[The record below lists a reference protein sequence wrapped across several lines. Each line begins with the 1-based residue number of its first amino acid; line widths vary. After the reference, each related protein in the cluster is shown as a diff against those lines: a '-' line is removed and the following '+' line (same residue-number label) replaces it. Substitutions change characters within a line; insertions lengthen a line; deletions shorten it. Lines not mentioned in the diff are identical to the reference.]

1 MENNVFEDVALSWDS
16 QISAE
21 NTFKPIPN
29 GTYAFKVASF
39 ERGQYEPSAG
49 AKMIACPTADLQLEL
64 YDGKGGRVGQLKQ
77 RLFLTK
83 KLEWRLSSFFTAIG
97 KKKEGEP
104 LVPDWSSIIG
114 AQGYCKIEKRKDK
127 NGNLTDFSEV
137 KSFLPPARGLEEF

>member
-1 MENNVFEDVALSWDS
+1 MENNSFEDVALSWDS
-16 QISAE
+16 PIEAE
-21 NTFKPIPN
+21 SSFTLIPN

-64 YDGKGGRVGQLKQ
+64 YDGKGGRVCQIKH

-83 KLEWRLSSFFTAIG
+83 KLEWRISSFFAAIG

-104 LVPDWSSIIG
+104 LVPDWSSIVG
-114 AQGYCKIEKRKDK
+114 AQGYCKVGKRKDK
-127 NGNLTDFSEV
+127 DGNLTDFSEV